1 MAERVFPGEIKR
13 WVDGD
18 TADINVD
25 LGFKVW
31 SIQRFRL
38 AGINCPEKGQAGYV
52 EAIEACQKLAPI
64 TTKVEVVCTGYDR
77 YGRWIA
83 YVRPYDV
90 PQSVNAYLLENN
102 LAAVYK

>member
-1 MAERVFPGEIKR
+1 MAERTFPGEIKR

-18 TADINVD
+18 TVDINVD

-38 AGINCPEKGQAGYV
+38 ADINCPEKGQPGYA
-52 EAIEACQKLAPI
+52 EAIEACLKLAP
-64 TTKVEVVCTGYDR
+64 VGVRAEVICTGYDR

-83 YVRPYDV
+83 RIRPYDST
-90 PQSVNAYLLENN
+90 QSVNEYLLANN
-102 LAAVYK
+102 LATIYN